1 MDKAKSRAAIITTR
15 EWYTKSGDFHEFVS
29 KIQPYFNKTKIMLN
43 GRLL

>member
-1 MDKAKSRAAIITTR
+1 MDKAKSRAVIIITR
-15 EWYTKSGDFHEFVS
+15 AWYTKSGDFHKFLS